1 MVRIKYF
8 PHLAGS
14 LILASAAVVGGK
26 GLLDR
31 WEPAKGSPDAHL
43 VVYADKLAQGL
54 PTVCNG
60 ITKHVATIPG
70 VVGEKWT
77 QEMCNQ
83 QEEQE
88 KGEIQKISVSLDLTK
103 IEDKVST
110 QTDLQP
116 KSTDK
121 AMYVFLTVAVI
132 GGILYG
138 VYYFKREK
146 IFLILI
152 VITVASGIIFLFIPK
167 IFISHGFN
175 SKLLNHNLFLR
186 FCKIKLQSPSINS
199 LMMFLGFEWIF
210 VESTIISFSF
220 RFCIFALS

>member
-1 MVRIKYF
+1 MARMKYF

-60 ITKHVATIPG
+60 ITKHVATIPV

-83 QEEQE
+83 QEEQAVA
-88 KGEIQKISVSLDLTK
+88 KIQDSLAQCFKVLPPQSVFDAATSHAWNFGVGKTCT
-103 IEDKVST
+103 S
-110 QTDLQP
+110 
-116 KSTDK
+116 S
-121 AMYVFLTVAVI
+121 AMRHWNQGNYKL
-132 GGILYG
+132 GCQ
-138 VYYFKREK
+138 
-146 IFLILI
+146 LIAYQYDG
-152 VITVASGIIFLFIPK
+152 TTP
-167 IFISHGFN
+167 N
-175 SKLLNHNLFLR
+175 
-186 FCKIKLQSPSINS
+186 
-199 LMMFLGFEWIF
+199 W
-210 VESTIISFSF
+210 SFSDGKF
-220 RFCIFALS
+220 VKGLHYRRVDEMQTCLKDVK

>member
-1 MVRIKYF
+1 MARTKYF

-60 ITKHVATIPG
+60 ITKHVATIPV

-83 QEEQE
+83 QEEQAVA
-88 KGEIQKISVSLDLTK
+88 KIQDSLAQCFKVLPPQSVFDAATSHAWNFGVGKTC
-103 IEDKVST
+103 S
-110 QTDLQP
+110 
-116 KSTDK
+116 SA
-121 AMYVFLTVAVI
+121 AMKQWNKKDYTL
-132 GGILYG
+132 GC
-138 VYYFKREK
+138 R
-146 IFLILI
+146 LIAYQYDG
-152 VITVASGIIFLFIPK
+152 TTP
-167 IFISHGFN
+167 N
-175 SKLLNHNLFLR
+175 
-186 FCKIKLQSPSINS
+186 
-199 LMMFLGFEWIF
+199 W
-210 VESTIISFSF
+210 SFSDGKF
-220 RFCIFALS
+220 VKGLHNRRVDEMQTCLKDVK

>member
-1 MVRIKYF
+1 MARTKYF

-60 ITKHVATIPG
+60 ITKHVATIPV

-83 QEEQE
+83 QEEQALQFR
-88 KGEIQKISVSLDLTK
+88 KASQQL
-103 IEDKVST
+103 EDE
-110 QTDLQP
+110 
-116 KSTDK
+116 
-121 AMYVFLTVAVI
+121 
-132 GGILYG
+132 
-138 VYYFKREK
+138 REN
-146 IFLILI
+146 LI
-152 VITVASGIIFLFIPK
+152 K
-167 IFISHGFN
+167 ER
-175 SKLLNHNLFLR
+175 SKL
-186 FCKIKLQSPSINS
+186 P
-199 LMMFLGFEWIF
+199 WD
-210 VESTIISFSF
+210 
-220 RFCIFALS
+220 

>member
-1 MVRIKYF
+1 MARTKYF

-60 ITKHVATIPG
+60 ITKHVATIPV

-83 QEEQE
+83 QEEQAVA
-88 KGEIQKISVSLDLTK
+88 KIQDSLAQCFKVLPPQSVFDAATSHAWNFGVGKTC
-103 IEDKVST
+103 S
-110 QTDLQP
+110 
-116 KSTDK
+116 SS
-121 AMYVFLTVAVI
+121 AMRHWNQGNYKL
-132 GGILYG
+132 GCQ
-138 VYYFKREK
+138 
-146 IFLILI
+146 LIAYQYDG
-152 VITVASGIIFLFIPK
+152 TTP
-167 IFISHGFN
+167 N
-175 SKLLNHNLFLR
+175 
-186 FCKIKLQSPSINS
+186 
-199 LMMFLGFEWIF
+199 W
-210 VESTIISFSF
+210 SFSDGKF
-220 RFCIFALS
+220 VKSLHNRRVDEMQTCLKDVK